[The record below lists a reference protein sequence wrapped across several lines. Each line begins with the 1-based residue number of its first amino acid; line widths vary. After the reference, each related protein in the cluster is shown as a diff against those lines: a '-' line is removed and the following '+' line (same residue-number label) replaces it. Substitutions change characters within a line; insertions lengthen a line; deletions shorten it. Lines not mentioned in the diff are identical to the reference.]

1 MPTTDRPLADCRLML
16 ATPIYDG
23 AQGSYVRAVLDLALK
38 AQAAG
43 ASVRFEFILYQ
54 ASITRARD
62 LLAAVF
68 LASDCTHLLFVDADI
83 DFAPDDVFSMVTAMR
98 EREDCAILGA
108 ACPRRMVNWPNVAHA
123 VERGMAKEDPGAL
136 ARFGGE
142 FALHFLHQGQ
152 RFALTELVELT
163 RVGTGMM
170 LIRRDVLEAL
180 RRRHSELAF
189 RTDPGEQMAHGI
201 GEIEPSFFLPMI
213 DPDSRELLSDDY
225 AFCRR
230 VRDAGFRIWLA
241 PWVRTTHSG
250 PAIFQGSLPDLAQL
264 FSNNSVSSSE

>member
-1 MPTTDRPLADCRLML
+1 MTTSDRTLADCRLMV

-43 ASVRFEFILYQ
+43 VSVRFEFILYQ

-62 LLAAVF
+62 LLAAIF

-83 DFAPDDVFSMVTAMR
+83 DFAAGDVFSMLQAMGAR
-98 EREDCAILGA
+98 DDCAVLAA
-108 ACPRRMVNWPNVAHA
+108 ACPRRMVNWSNVARA
-123 VERGMAKEDPGAL
+123 VERGVVQEDIGEL

-152 RFALTELVELT
+152 RFALSDLVELV
-163 RVGTGMM
+163 RAGTGMM
-170 LIRRDVLEAL
+170 MIRRDVLELL
-180 RRRHSELAF
+180 RDRHPELAF
-189 RTDPGEQMAHGI
+189 RTDPGEQAAHGI
-201 GEIEPSFFLPMI
+201 GETAPSFFLPMI

-230 VRDAGFRIWLA
+230 ARDAGFRIWLA

-250 PAIFQGSLPDLAQL
+250 PAVFHGSLPDLAEL
-264 FSNNSVSSSE
+264 YSINPASFP